1 MIIKDVNLF
10 ETTIRVLGGL
20 LSTYHLSK
28 EKIYLDKAV
37 DLAGIQSHEHQLYYH
52 HHHHRHH
59 HHNHHHHHHIFF
71 PDRLLTAFD
80 TPSGIPFSDVNLKTR
95 RGHAPKWSPDSSTSE
110 VMMIF
115 VMM

>member
-1 MIIKDVNLF
+1 MLVMNLKAEFKEAHGWVKESLNFDINKDVNLF

-28 EKIYLDKAV
+28 EKLYLDKAV
-37 DLAGIQSHEHQLYYH
+37 DLAGKLCKDCWSNNL
-52 HHHHRHH
+52 
-59 HHNHHHHHHIFF
+59 NPL

-80 TPSGIPFSDVNLKTR
+80 TPSGIPYSDVNLKTR

-110 VMMIF
+110 V
-115 VMM
+115 